1 MCCVW
6 FSRTGLSVRVTLL
19 ACSCSRAIFTAG
31 QHSVTLPLH
40 TVWSYQWQIFW
51 LFAILQL
58 HTQERKGWAWGLC
71 TFNFLSNASFAVSH
85 LLPHQQYEGLL
96 PALPAIT
103 AAASYFSPSGMGSCR
118 VLCHCSFKEHFAF
131 GNEWTEAG
139 HLGIPFRAVLPVSCP
154 FSVRPPFF
162 PSFLGVPYLSGIQAY
177 AFSSTL
183 PSTWVA
189 FSPPS
194 GCCQVAESV
203 FSVEGSASLL
213 RNVFD
218 DA

>member
-71 TFNFLSNASFAVSH
+71 TFNFLSNASFAKCPTSCPTSSTRACCLPCPPSLPLRPISALLEWGAAGFCVTVVLRSTLHLEVSE
-85 LLPHQQYEGLL
+85 PKQATWE
-96 PALPAIT
+96 
-103 AAASYFSPSGMGSCR
+103 SPSARCFQSPAR
-118 VLCHCSFKEHFAF
+118 FQL
-131 GNEWTEAG
+131 G
-139 HLGIPFRAVLPVSCP
+139 HLSFPV
-154 FSVRPPFF
+154 F
-162 PSFLGVPYLSGIQAY
+162 
-177 AFSSTL
+177 
-183 PSTWVA
+183 
-189 FSPPS
+189 
-194 GCCQVAESV
+194 
-203 FSVEGSASLL
+203 
-213 RNVFD
+213 
-218 DA
+218 